1 MGWNEW
7 KREQLMLRG
16 METSLKRMRV
26 DVDYLEGCLAEA
38 WAEGD
43 RRMAARL
50 NANPRWRRTVNE
62 FLDMRVYRKMG
73 KMSEWKWACGTD
85 GRLWKETS
93 CLGWPRL
100 WRVLLMSR
108 KMRRG

>member
-7 KREQLMLRG
+7 KREQLVLRG
-16 METSLKRMRV
+16 MEASLKRIRV
-26 DVDYLEGCLAEA
+26 DVDCLEGCLAEA

-50 NANPRWRRTVNE
+50 NANPRWRRTVDF
-62 FLDMRVYRKMG
+62 FLDERIYRKMG
-73 KMSEWKWACGTD
+73 KMREWRDACGTD
-85 GRLWKETS
+85 GRLWRETS

-108 KMRRG
+108 RMR